1 MKKRGP
7 RLNLRMKSISLDSPE
22 PHFDENT
29 CLKGRNLSVPRV
41 VESYHSENNR
51 RVHNSWVNVVRNR
64 MHLNSSQSNRSRQQQ
79 HNLRLNCGGDGAA
92 NSAPAS
98 YNHCNHSSLYSFD
111 WLSSFSHTQP
121 LLNFIHLSR
130 LCVLILKVLCVANL
144 LYTLSLCLTARQ
156 LLWSMKCESCSEV
169 QYIHFFHES

>member
-41 VESYHSENNR
+41 VESYNNQVAAEQSNR
-51 RVHNSWVNVVRNR
+51 HRVHNSWVNLVRNR
-64 MHLNSSQSNRSRQQQ
+64 MHLNSSTQTRQQ
-79 HNLRLNCGGDGAA
+79 LRLNCNGQQPEMGAA

-98 YNHCNHSSLYSFD
+98 YNHCN
-111 WLSSFSHTQP
+111 WG
-121 LLNFIHLSR
+121 
-130 LCVLILKVLCVANL
+130 LKEQQQ
-144 LYTLSLCLTARQ
+144 LCL
-156 LLWSMKCESCSEV
+156 
-169 QYIHFFHES
+169 FHSFTF

>member
-7 RLNLRMKSISLDSPE
+7 RLNLRMKSVSLDSPE
-22 PHFDENT
+22 PHFDENA

-64 MHLNSSQSNRSRQQQ
+64 MHLNSSQSNLRRQQQ
-79 HNLRLNCGGDGAA
+79 QNLRLNCGANEGAV

-98 YNHCNHSSLYSFD
+98 YNHCNHGF
-111 WLSSFSHTQP
+111 T
-121 LLNFIHLSR
+121 
-130 LCVLILKVLCVANL
+130 
-144 LYTLSLCLTARQ
+144 LCLSVLFT
-156 LLWSMKCESCSEV
+156 
-169 QYIHFFHES
+169 FFNTCWIFKV